1 MAYEKFIKKGDK
13 VYGPYIYH
21 SKRIDGRV
29 ISEYHGSKKLNY
41 KKTLLIVCGIFF
53 LIAIIYVLF
62 FSEKEITGR
71 AVFDLNA
78 DYTEGAP
85 MDGKLKLSLQEGEL
99 IPATSTLIFNNN
111 GNSYE
116 YNLKNLVSE
125 EPISGDFYVQG
136 TGISGTGEGYGI
148 EGEKKIYLKVYFI
161 LSILSEQEK
170 DSESTEITESA
181 QEEQTTE
188 NTTQQKTTTETQPE
202 STTEETAP
210 ITGGV
215 ISKLFKI
222 TGNAVVE
229 FEREITG
236 EVSGEEIFSYTLQEG
251 ERVEIKPRSVRTD
264 SEQLS
269 DSDINLEV
277 KDNEVVVTTEYY
289 ETENGFGKDY
299 LGNNTKEIVIDI
311 SDLGLI
317 LNKGSLKVSLVDSDK
332 EILSLTTILEQGE
345 VSANET
351 VEQPVSEEII
361 EKPIPE
367 INENISEIQTNMT
380 IPETTFLPEVFE
392 LTEAERAV
400 LIQKFG
406 NIIVKVTEAT
416 EQRGFITIRYE
427 IGGYWA
433 EYSYNSNLRRETL
446 DLFMEKDKVKWLKDI
461 AKSLSQE
468 EEAGQNLEEFLGN
481 SSV

>member
-1 MAYEKFIKKGDK
+1 M
-13 VYGPYIYH
+13 
-21 SKRIDGRV
+21 
-29 ISEYHGSKKLNY
+29 
-41 KKTLLIVCGIFF
+41 
-53 LIAIIYVLF
+53 
-62 FSEKEITGR
+62 
-71 AVFDLNA
+71 
-78 DYTEGAP
+78 
-85 MDGKLKLSLQEGEL
+85 
-99 IPATSTLIFNNN
+99 
-111 GNSYE
+111 
-116 YNLKNLVSE
+116 
-125 EPISGDFYVQG
+125 
-136 TGISGTGEGYGI
+136 
-148 EGEKKIYLKVYFI
+148 
-161 LSILSEQEK
+161 SEQEK

-264 SEQLS
+264 SEQLA
-269 DSDINLEV
+269 DNDIYLEV

-289 ETENGFGKDY
+289 ETENGFGRDY